1 MSPNRTPSSLLERVK
16 SARLVRILVV
26 YLAVSWGVI
35 QALDILSQQFTLP
48 DWFFPAGIGLL
59 LVGLPIIVATALLQ
73 GGLTQ
78 RAQDATPATAIQEP
92 RTSWSQP
99 RSLLTWKRA
108 IFGGVLSFAALSSMG
123 LALILSRDP
132 GGELQDD
139 VVAVMPFQSVGG
151 ETELWREGLVDLV
164 STALDGTGAYHA
176 SDPRAVLIRWNK
188 EIGGTEELAAPE
200 EAAVVAAKLGAGNM
214 ILGSVITTA
223 PGEVRVHAELFNVRW
238 LRKEASAAVE
248 GPESAMTSLVDQL
261 TVDLL
266 KSIWQEGEV
275 PEVRV
280 STVTTASIPALR
292 AYLEGEQAFR
302 QSRFTEAQ
310 QAFARAVE
318 LDTTFAIAA
327 HRLSFAYGWALGAF
341 EEEHIRNAELAARHT
356 AGLPARDSLLITG
369 HKLVDIDGDLHT
381 IELYEN
387 LTRRYPDDYEAWY
400 GFGEALYHL
409 GDQVG
414 YARDRVIEAM
424 ARAYSIDSTVAP
436 SLFHLIQGTFARDE
450 LTAARE
456 WTARYLAID
465 STSPYS
471 QGLRLGGT
479 LRLGPAEDSAIAAL
493 ALDTLSLTLLGQIR
507 FAVPPGRSSL
517 PYSETVL
524 LAAGDPRMPA
534 PARASALEELG
545 RQYLRHGQIAD
556 WLAVDRE
563 ADRIQGRENEL
574 FMLTM
579 ARTVG
584 LLVDP
589 EAIALQEQLAAR
601 ESYPE
606 TADDLAALYA
616 QQGRFAEAQ
625 AAVDRLEGDADSL
638 EAAGVTSRARA
649 YRGLALAYQGHIAAA
664 RQDGVAAIDYLRR
677 GLTLIPGNWN
687 VRRNAHRYLLAN
699 LVEDSDELEA
709 LRIYG
714 SLYYSPWLE
723 ALGYLRRAQL
733 HERRGELDDALRYYG
748 WFLELWGNADEH
760 LQPQVESARRAV
772 NRLSGEGVA
781 D

>member
-1 MSPNRTPSSLLERVK
+1 MSSDQTPNSFLERAK
-16 SARLVRILVV
+16 SARLVRILIV
-26 YLAVSWGVI
+26 YLAVSWGVV
-35 QALDILSQQFTLP
+35 QALDILAQQFTLP
-48 DWFFPAGIGLL
+48 DWFFPAGVGLL
-59 LVGLPIIVATALLQ
+59 LIGLPVILATALLQ
-73 GGLTQ
+73 VGI
-78 RAQDATPATAIQEP
+78 AQAAQASKQAAPLEKP
-92 RTSWSQP
+92 RTSWSEP

-108 IFGGVLSFAALSSMG
+108 ILGGVLAFAALSSVG
-123 LALILSRDP
+123 LMLIFSRDP

-139 VVAVMPFQSVGG
+139 VVAVMPFQAVGDV
-151 ETELWREGLVDLV
+151 ELWREGLVDLV
-164 STALDGTGAYHA
+164 STALDGTGAYVA
-176 SDPRAVLIRWNK
+176 SDPRAVLLRWNK
-188 EIGGTEELAAPE
+188 EIGGTEEIAAPE
-200 EAAVVAAKLGAGNM
+200 EAAVVAADLNAGNM
-214 ILGSVITTA
+214 ILGTVITTG

-238 LRKEASAAVE
+238 LRKDASAAVE
-248 GPESAMTSLVDQL
+248 GPESEMTSLVDQL

-302 QSRFTEAQ
+302 QSRFIEAQ
-310 QAFARAVE
+310 QSFSRAVE

-400 GFGEALYHL
+400 GFGEALFHL

-414 YARDRVIEAM
+414 YGQERVIEAM
-424 ARAYSIDSTVAP
+424 ARAYAIDSTIAP
-436 SLFHLIQGTFARDE
+436 SLFHLIQGTFSRDE
-450 LTAARE
+450 LDAARE

-465 STSPYS
+465 SLSPYS
-471 QGLRLGGT
+471 YGLRLGGA
-479 LRLGPAEDSAIAAL
+479 LRLGPPEDSAIAAQ
-493 ALDTLSLTLLGQIR
+493 ALDTLSLPLFGQIR

-517 PYSETVL
+517 GYSETVW

-545 RQYLRHGQIAD
+545 HQYLRHGRIAD
-556 WLAVDRE
+556 WLALDRE

-579 ARTVG
+579 AQMTG
-584 LLVDP
+584 LLSDP
-589 EAIALQEQLAAR
+589 SAFALREQLTAR
-601 ESYPE
+601 ENYPE
-606 TADDLAALYA
+606 TADYLSALYA
-616 QQGRFAEAQ
+616 QQGRYADAQ
-625 AAVDRLEGDADSL
+625 LAIDYLEGVADSL
-638 EAAGVTSRARA
+638 DADEGSDRARA
-649 YRGLALAYQGHIAAA
+649 YRGLALAYRGHIAAA
-664 RQDGVAAIDYLRR
+664 RNDAVAAVDYLRR
-677 GLTLIPGNWN
+677 SLTLIPGNWN
-687 VRRNAHRYLLAN
+687 VLRNAHRYLLAN
-699 LVEDSDELEA
+699 LVEESDQLEA

-714 SLYYSPWLE
+714 SLYQSPWLE
-723 ALGYLRRAQL
+723 ALGYQRRAQL
-733 HERRGELDDALRYYG
+733 HERRGEMDDALRYYG
-748 WFLELWGNADEH
+748 WFLELWEDADEH

>member
-1 MSPNRTPSSLLERVK
+1 MSPDQTTSTLLERVK
-16 SARLVRILVV
+16 SARLVRILLV

-35 QALDILSQQFTLP
+35 QALDILAQQFTLP
-48 DWFFPAGIGLL
+48 DWFFPAGVGLL
-59 LVGLPIIVATALLQ
+59 LVGLPIILATALLQ
-73 GGLTQ
+73 GGLAGS
-78 RAQDATPATAIQEP
+78 AQATAQATPVQKP
-92 RTSWSQP
+92 RTSWSRP
-99 RSLLTWKRA
+99 RTLFTWRRA
-108 IFGGVLSFAALSSMG
+108 ILGGVLAFTALCAVG
-123 LALILSRDP
+123 LALIYSRKP

-139 VVAVMPFQSVGG
+139 VVAVMPFQAVGG
-151 ETELWREGLVDLV
+151 DVSLWREGLIDLV
-164 STALDGTGAYHA
+164 STALDGTGAYVA

-188 EIGGTEELAAPE
+188 EIGGTEELATPE
-200 EAAVVAAKLGAGNM
+200 AAAVVAAQLGAGNM

-223 PGEVRVHAELFNVRW
+223 PGEVRVHAELFDVRW
-238 LRKEASAAVE
+238 LRKHASAAVE
-248 GPESAMTSLVDQL
+248 GPESEMTSLVDQL

-266 KSIWQEGEV
+266 KSIWQEGDV

-310 QAFARAVE
+310 QAFAHAVE

-341 EEEHIRNAELAARHT
+341 EEEHIRNAQLAARHT

-414 YARDRVIEAM
+414 YGQERVVEAM
-424 ARAYSIDSTVAP
+424 ARAYAIDSTIAP

-450 LTAARE
+450 LAAARE

-471 QGLRLGGT
+471 YGLRLGAA
-479 LRLGPAEDSAIAAL
+479 LRLGPAEDSAVAHR
-493 ALDTLSLTLLGQIR
+493 ALDTLSLPLFGQIR

-534 PARASALEELG
+534 PARASALQALG
-545 RQYLRHGQIAD
+545 HQYLRHGRIDD

-563 ADRIQGRENEL
+563 ADRIQGREDEL
-574 FMLTM
+574 FLLTM
-579 ARTVG
+579 SRLVG
-584 LLVDP
+584 LLADP
-589 EAIALQEQLAAR
+589 EAISLQEQLATR

-606 TADDLAALYA
+606 TADYLSALYA

-625 AAVDRLEGDADSL
+625 AAVEWLDAAADSL
-638 EAAGVTSRARA
+638 EGAGDLSQAHA
-649 YRGLALAYQGHIAAA
+649 YRGLALAYRGHIAAA
-664 RQDGVAAIDYLRR
+664 QGDVAAAIDYLRR
-677 GLTLIPGNWN
+677 GLKLIPGNWN
-687 VRRNAHRYLLAN
+687 VQRNAHRYLLAS

-714 SLYYSPWLE
+714 SLYVSPWLE
-723 ALGYLRRAQL
+723 ALGYRRRAEL

-748 WFLELWGNADEH
+748 WFLELWGGADGH
-760 LQPQVESARRAV
+760 LQPQVESANRAV

>member
-1 MSPNRTPSSLLERVK
+1 MSPDRSTSNLLERLR
-16 SARLVRILVV
+16 SARLVRVV
-26 YLAVSWGVI
+26 IIYLAASWFVV
-35 QALDILSQQFTLP
+35 QALDILAQHFTLP
-48 DWFFPAGIGLL
+48 QWFFPAGLALLAIGLPVL
-59 LVGLPIIVATALLQ
+59 ISTALIQARLRQ
-73 GGLTQ
+73 ADASAAARLLT
-78 RAQDATPATAIQEP
+78 RGP
-92 RTSWSQP
+92 TSWSAP
-99 RSLLTWKRA
+99 GRLFTWRRA
-108 IFGGVLSFAALSSMG
+108 ILGGVLAFAALGSLGIG
-123 LALILSRDP
+123 LVWSRNR
-132 GGELQDD
+132 GHELKPDF
-139 VVAVMPFQSVGG
+139 VAVMPFHPVGSG
-151 ETELWREGLVDLV
+151 VALWGEGLVDLV

-176 SDPRAVLIRWNK
+176 SDPRAVLIRWGK
-188 EIGGTEELAAPE
+188 AIGGTEELAAPE
-200 EAAVVAAKLGAGNM
+200 EAARVATELGAGNM

-223 PGEVRVHAELFNVRW
+223 PGEVRVAAELFNVRW
-238 LRKEASAAVE
+238 LRKDASAAVE
-248 GPESAMTSLVDQL
+248 GPESEMTSLVDQL
-261 TVDLL
+261 TVELL

-280 STVTTASIPALR
+280 STVTTSSIPALR

-302 QSRFTEAQ
+302 RSRFTEAQ
-310 QAFARAVE
+310 QAFGRAVE

-369 HKLVDIDGDLHT
+369 HKLVDIDGDLDV

-414 YARDRVIEAM
+414 YERDRVVDAM
-424 ARAYSIDSTVAP
+424 SRAYAIDSTIAP
-436 SLFHLIQGTFARDE
+436 SLFHLIQGTYLRDD
-450 LTAARE
+450 LAAAGE

-471 QGLRLGGT
+471 HGLTLGGALRLGS
-479 LRLGPAEDSAIAAL
+479 PEDSAVAAQ
-493 ALDTLSLTLLGQIR
+493 ALDTLNLSVFGQIR

-517 PYSETVL
+517 GYSETVL

-534 PARASALEELG
+534 PARASALEDLG
-545 RQYLRHGQIAD
+545 RQYLRHGQVAN

-579 ARTVG
+579 ARLAG
-584 LLVDP
+584 LVADP
-589 EAIALQEQLAAR
+589 EGIELHEQLAAR

-606 TADDLAALYA
+606 DADYLAALYA

-625 AAVDRLEGDADSL
+625 AAVDWLESAAETA
-638 EAAGVTSRARA
+638 EATGEAGQAQT
-649 YRGLALAYQGHIAAA
+649 YRGLSLVYQGHIAAA
-664 RQDGVAAIDYLRR
+664 RQDAGAAIAYLRR

-687 VRRNAHRYLLAN
+687 VPRNAHRFLLAN
-699 LVEDSDELEA
+699 LLEEGDELEA

-733 HERRGELDDALRYYG
+733 HERRGERDDALRYYG
-748 WFLELWGNADEH
+748 LFLQLWENADDH
-760 LQPQVESARRAV
+760 LQPQVESARRATD
-772 NRLSGEGVA
+772 RLAGEVA